1 MSALHAKTRALLF
14 VAAAHR
20 PTRED
25 WRSDP
30 LERAIGEWVQA
41 GAPDIEWEFSQ
52 NDANRIV
59 RLHNEYRL
67 GFYNPNRGEE

>member
-1 MSALHAKTRALLF
+1 MMMLHPKTRALLF

-20 PTRED
+20 PARED

-41 GAPDIEWEFSQ
+41 GAPDIEWEFSRSTNRPQGVQ
-52 NDANRIV
+52 ND
-59 RLHNEYRL
+59 
-67 GFYNPNRGEE
+67 